1 MSTEEIK
8 FVEEQPEVIEAFKA
22 HRKRYAEVME
32 ASRKIM
38 QEARKVVALVS
49 AYDSCNELQ
58 WEHEDVSEAD
68 NKLLLKYTNL
78 DSEAWF
84 WRLNNVQECLQ
95 EAILQKCSEVNLANY
110 RHIKLQ
116 SEARQNTELD
126 QARAKAREKF
136 QAQQQQPKKPR
147 RGRPP
152 LKKS

>member
-1 MSTEEIK
+1 MSTEQSK

-58 WEHEDVSEAD
+58 WEHEDVSESD
-68 NKLLLKYTNL
+68 DKLLLKYTSL

-84 WRLNNVQECLQ
+84 WRLSNVQDCLQ
-95 EAILQKCSEVNLANY
+95 EAILQKCSEVNLASY
-110 RHIKLQ
+110 RHIQLQ

-126 QARAKAREKF
+126 QARAKARAKF
-136 QAQQQQPKKPR
+136 QAQQEQPKKPR